1 MSNEIPGELK
11 IPRPDWPDAA
21 EFARDIAKEIISPRS
36 GHEIIDKTEVLPER
50 PAKVLLSIATN
61 AWRIRTRLT
70 DSTTREPREE
80 MGTDDLKKVVRYLDS
95 MFESLSGIGME
106 VKDRTGE
113 AFDYGLPEKVVAAQP
128 QAGLSKEIV
137 LETLRPTIYFGRQ
150 IAQQGEVV
158 IGTPLIL
165 EKNQQ

>member
-1 MSNEIPGELK
+1 MSNEIPEELK

-21 EFARDIAKEIISPRS
+21 EFAREIARGIVSPRP
-36 GHEIIDKTEVLPER
+36 GHELIEKTEVLPER
-50 PAKVLLSIATN
+50 AAKALLSIATN
-61 AWRIRTRLT
+61 AWRIRTRLS
-70 DSTTREPREE
+70 DSTTREPRDEI
-80 MGTDDLKKVVRYLDS
+80 GTDDLRKIIRYLGS

-158 IGTPLIL
+158 IGTPLIV
-165 EKNQQ
+165 ETNQQ